1 MADDSTDILQLP
13 TDSVGWCMNLAE
25 MERQLET
32 TLQQLIVREQA
43 LTGELER
50 VKAERL
56 RQEGALLMVRQL
68 MTQERKQER
77 N

>member
-1 MADDSTDILQLP
+1 
-13 TDSVGWCMNLAE
+13 MNLAE
-25 MERQLET
+25 MEKQLET

-43 LTGELER
+43 LVGELER

-68 MTQERKQER
+68 LTQERKQEAA
-77 N
+77 